1 MPTIHMSVG
10 HGKAIKD
17 ISFNHDGTN
26 FVSAG
31 YDRHIK
37 LWDTETGECVRRFCN
52 HKLPYCIQFHP
63 GGVSHSAITSHH
75 LFVSYVYTAS

>member
-1 MPTIHMSVG
+1 MPCSSCQG
-10 HGKAIKD
+10 HGKAVKD

-31 YDRHIK
+31 YDRNIK

-52 HKLPYCIQFHP
+52 HKLPYSIQFHP
-63 GGVSHSAITSHH
+63 GGVSYTCCQEF
-75 LFVSYVYTAS
+75 LYELLMLSYA